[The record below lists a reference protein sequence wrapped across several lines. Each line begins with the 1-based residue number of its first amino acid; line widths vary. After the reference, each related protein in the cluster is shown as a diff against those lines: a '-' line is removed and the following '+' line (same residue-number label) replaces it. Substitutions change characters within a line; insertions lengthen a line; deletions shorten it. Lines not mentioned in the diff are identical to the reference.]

1 MEAKKINESHR
12 LLYTG
17 PLLEVLIDANRQ
29 FDEMAAEVAEERR
42 RRRVRLDAQRQ
53 YENWRCPCGCGS
65 TEYCD
70 DEIERIRI
78 REMQNNLPF

>member
-1 MEAKKINESHR
+1 MEAKKINASLR

-17 PLLEVLIDANRQ
+17 PLLEVIIAANRQ
-29 FDEMAAEVAEERR
+29 FDEMAAEVVEERR
-42 RRRVRLDAQRQ
+42 RLRVRLEAQRE
-53 YENWRCPCGCGS
+53 YENWHCPCGCGS

-78 REMQNNLPF
+78 REMQDNLPF

>member
-1 MEAKKINESHR
+1 MDAKRINKSHR

-29 FDEMAAEVAEERR
+29 FDELAAEIIEERR
-42 RRRVRLDAQRQ
+42 RLRVRLETQRE

-70 DEIERIRI
+70 AEVERIRI
-78 REMQNNLPF
+78 REMQDNLPF

>member
-29 FDEMAAEVAEERR
+29 FDELAAGVDEERPPVAMR
-42 RRRVRLDAQRQ
+42 FGFGTRTPA
-53 YENWRCPCGCGS
+53 
-65 TEYCD
+65 
-70 DEIERIRI
+70 
-78 REMQNNLPF
+78 

>member
-1 MEAKKINESHR
+1 MEAKKINASLR

-17 PLLEVLIDANRQ
+17 PLLEVIIDAARQ
-29 FDEMAAEVAEERR
+29 FDELAAEVVEERR
-42 RRRVRLDAQRQ
+42 RLRVRLEAQRE

-70 DEIERIRI
+70 AEVERIRI
-78 REMQNNLPF
+78 REIQNDLPF